1 MRVLSDLAP
10 TVPFMLTDTAL
21 LMLTMERRYYA
32 HAGGKEQAIADE
44 LGLTTTRYYQLLSQL
59 INRPEA
65 LAADPAT
72 VNRLRRLR
80 ARRRVRAA

>member
-1 MRVLSDLAP
+1 MTANSVLSDTDLA
-10 TVPFMLTDTAL
+10 MLAI
-21 LMLTMERRYYA
+21 ERRFYA

-44 LGLTTTRYYQLLSQL
+44 LGLTATRYYQLL
-59 INRPEA
+59 NRLLDKPEA
-65 LAADPAT
+65 LATDPVT

>member
-1 MRVLSDLAP
+1 MTVDRGLSEAD
-10 TVPFMLTDTAL
+10 L
-21 LMLTMERRYYA
+21 LMLAIERRFYA
-32 HAGGKEQAIADE
+32 RPGGKEQAIADE
-44 LGLTTTRYYQLLSQL
+44 LGLTATRYYQLLSQL

-65 LAADPAT
+65 LAADPMT